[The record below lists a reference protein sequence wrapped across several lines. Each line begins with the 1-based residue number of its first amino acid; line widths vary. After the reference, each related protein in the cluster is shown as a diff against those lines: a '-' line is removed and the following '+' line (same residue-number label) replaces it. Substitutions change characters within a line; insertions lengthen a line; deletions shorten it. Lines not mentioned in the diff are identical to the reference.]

1 MNRPLNTNGPSPL
14 DIRQTKHLEEV
25 NTPARCCTV
34 HVRLQATPIH
44 LSLSP
49 QYLVS
54 QNLYEAADEAARREE
69 VLGKLDMIVKDWVK
83 EISMNCGFDPSD
95 ANAKIFT
102 FGSYR
107 LGVHG
112 PGMQP

>member
-1 MNRPLNTNGPSPL
+1 MNKPISTQGPSQL
-14 DIRQTKHLEEV
+14 DRRQTEHLEEV
-25 NTPARCCTV
+25 NEQAL
-34 HVRLQATPIH
+34 RLAWCIRMANQLCLHTT
-44 LSLSP
+44 
-49 QYLVS
+49 QYLIS

-83 EISMNCGFDPSD
+83 DISVKCGFDPSD

-112 PGMQP
+112 PGPQP